1 MPMPPRSSA
10 VPNPELGAYR
20 PSYGAAAIA
29 TALVLLLYVVTLAP
43 TTAMWDASE
52 YIAAVKVLGLPHP
65 PGNPLFVL
73 IGHTFGLLPI
83 APEYAQRI
91 NLLAALCSALSAGIW
106 FLVAERALAGW
117 GLARP
122 IRLAGAALATLVG
135 ATAFTVWNQS
145 VVNEKVYTV
154 AMLFVAVVS
163 WLMIRWVDEPEGPR
177 SDHLIVAVAY
187 LLGLGYT
194 NHPAGFLALPAVGIA
209 VLVRRPATL
218 LRWRLV
224 VAAVAALLLGLT
236 PFIYEPIR
244 AAHFPR
250 ISLGEPTACTTEL
263 ALECTLDPVTAE
275 RLVSNIQR
283 EQYGKNPVTVRQAPI
298 GAQIGMWWMYFE
310 WQWLRDAGGDVPGL
324 QRALAVLF
332 LCLGLFGG
340 FLHWRRDRRS
350 FWYVGTLIFT
360 VTLGLIYYLNFKY
373 GFSQAPELGDAVP
386 REVRDRDYFYLWS
399 FSTWGIWVAL
409 GLVGVWQT
417 VASART
423 GADAGERRRFALASP
438 ILAIAFVPLVLNWGD
453 ASRAGET
460 FTREWAADLLNS
472 VEPYGVL
479 ITNGDN
485 DTFPLWYA
493 QEVEGVRQD
502 VTVLVTSLLG
512 TDWNVRQLVRNP
524 VRPYDAAAGPA
535 IYRDREWPMPTGSPL
550 AMTMEEAEAIPEYTE
565 LREPARFRAGS
576 IDAVVPPQ
584 LLTRDKIV
592 TLSMI
597 RDSFPRRPLYFSAS
611 VYPDQLGLSDYIV
624 RQGLALR
631 LVNGAPGT
639 DSGSVPTANGFLD
652 VPRTLAL
659 WTNVYTGP
667 EALLEQDDWVDR
679 ASISIPLQ
687 YIFAG
692 SLLAEALDRAGRDSV
707 AMTIND
713 EVREVADAVDLSG
726 IFGDGQ

>member
-1 MPMPPRSSA
+1 MPRPSA
-10 VPNPELGAYR
+10 APVLGAYR

-29 TALVLLLYVVTLAP
+29 AALVLLLYIVTLAP

-106 FLVAERALAGW
+106 FLVTERALAGF

-122 IRLAGAALATLVG
+122 FRLAGAAVATLVG

-154 AMLFVAVVS
+154 ALLFVAVVS
-163 WLMIRWVDEPEGPR
+163 WLMIRWLDEPEGPR
-177 SDHLIVAVAY
+177 SDHILVAVAY

-209 VLVRRPATL
+209 VLLRRPATL

-224 VAAVAALLLGLT
+224 AAAAAALLLGLT
-236 PFIYEPIR
+236 PFVYEPIR

-250 ISLGEPTACTTEL
+250 ISLGEPTACTTGL
-263 ALECTLDPVTAE
+263 ALECTLDPVTAD
-275 RLVSNIQR
+275 RLVSNINR

-310 WQWLRDAGGDVPGL
+310 WQWLRDADGNVPGL
-324 QRALAVLF
+324 QRALAFVF
-332 LCLGLFGG
+332 LALGLYGG
-340 FLHWRRDRRS
+340 FLHWQRDRRT
-350 FWYVGTLIFT
+350 FWYVGTLVFT

-399 FSTWGIWVAL
+399 FSTWGIWAGL
-409 GLVGVWQT
+409 GLVGIWQM
-417 VASART
+417 VAGATT
-423 GADAGERRRFALASP
+423 GAAPAERRRFVLSSPVLAFAL
-438 ILAIAFVPLVLNWGD
+438 VPLIVNWGD

-460 FTREWAADLLNS
+460 FTREWAHDLLNS

-524 VRPYDAAAGPA
+524 VRPYDAAAGPE
-535 IYRDREWPMPTGSPL
+535 IYRDREWPVPSGSPL
-550 AMTMEEAEAIPEYTE
+550 AMSMEAAEAIPDYTE
-565 LREPARFRAGS
+565 LREAARFRAGN
-576 IDAVVPPQ
+576 IDAIVPPQ

-592 TLSMI
+592 TLQMI
-597 RDSFPRRPLYFSAS
+597 RSSFPARPIYFSAS
-611 VYPDQLGLSDYIV
+611 VYPEELGLSDYIV

-631 LVNGAPGT
+631 LSNGLPSSAPGT
-639 DSGSVPTANGFLD
+639 VPTATGHLD

-659 WTNVYTGP
+659 WTEVYRGP
-667 EALLEQDDWVDR
+667 EALLEQNDWVDR

-687 YIFAG
+687 YVFAG
-692 SLLAEALDRAGRDSV
+692 GLLAEGLDRTGRDSL
-707 AMTIND
+707 ATEISG
-713 EVREVADAVDLSG
+713 EVRAIADAVDLSD
-726 IFGDGQ
+726 IFGP

>member
-1 MPMPPRSSA
+1 MPRPSA
-10 VPNPELGAYR
+10 APVLGAYR

-29 TALVLLLYVVTLAP
+29 AVLVLLLYIVTLAP

-106 FLVAERALAGW
+106 FLVAERALAGF
-117 GLARP
+117 GIARP
-122 IRLAGAALATLVG
+122 FRLAGAAVATLVG

-154 AMLFVAVVS
+154 ALLFVAVVS
-163 WLMIRWVDEPEGPR
+163 WLMIRWLDEPEGPR
-177 SDHLIVAVAY
+177 SDHILVAVAY

-209 VLVRRPATL
+209 VLVRRPTTL

-224 VAAVAALLLGLT
+224 AAGAAALLLGLT

-250 ISLGEPTACTTEL
+250 ISLGEPTACTTGL
-263 ALECTLDPVTAE
+263 ALECTLDPVTAD
-275 RLVSNIQR
+275 RLVSNINR

-310 WQWLRDAGGDVPGL
+310 WQWLRDADGNVPGL
-324 QRALAVLF
+324 QRALAFVF
-332 LCLGLFGG
+332 LALGLYGG
-340 FLHWRRDRRS
+340 VLHWQRDRRT
-350 FWYVGTLIFT
+350 FWYVGTLVFT

-399 FSTWGIWVAL
+399 FSTWGIWAGL
-409 GLVGVWQT
+409 GLVGIWQL
-417 VASART
+417 VAGATT
-423 GADAGERRRFALASP
+423 GAAPAERRRFVLSSPVLAFAL
-438 ILAIAFVPLVLNWGD
+438 VPLIVNWGD

-460 FTREWAADLLNS
+460 FTREWAHDLLNS

-524 VRPYDAAAGPA
+524 VRPYDAATGPS
-535 IYRDREWPMPTGSPL
+535 IYRDREWPTPTGSPL
-550 AMTMEEAEAIPEYTE
+550 ALSMEAAEAIPDYTE
-565 LREPARFRAGS
+565 LREAARFRAGN
-576 IDAVVPPQ
+576 IDAIVPPQ

-592 TLSMI
+592 TLQMI
-597 RDSFPRRPLYFSAS
+597 RSSFPSRAIYFSAS
-611 VYPDQLGLSDYIV
+611 VYPEELGLSDYIV

-631 LVNGAPGT
+631 LWNGLPSSAPGT
-639 DSGSVPTANGFLD
+639 VPTATGHLD

-659 WTNVYTGP
+659 WTDVYRGP

-687 YIFAG
+687 YVFAG
-692 SLLAEALDRAGRDSV
+692 GLLAEGLDRTGRDSL
-707 AMTIND
+707 AT
-713 EVREVADAVDLSG
+713 EVSQKVRAIADAVDLSE
-726 IFGDGQ
+726 IFGP

>member
-1 MPMPPRSSA
+1 MPRPSA
-10 VPNPELGAYR
+10 APVLGAYR

-29 TALVLLLYVVTLAP
+29 AALVLLLYIVTLAP

-106 FLVAERALAGW
+106 FLVTERALAGF

-122 IRLAGAALATLVG
+122 FRLAGAAVATLVG

-154 AMLFVAVVS
+154 ALLFVAVVS
-163 WLMIRWVDEPEGPR
+163 WLMIRWLDEPEGPR
-177 SDHLIVAVAY
+177 SDHILVAVAY

-209 VLVRRPATL
+209 VLVRRPTTL

-224 VAAVAALLLGLT
+224 AAAVAALLLGLT

-250 ISLGEPTACTTEL
+250 ISLGEPTACTTGL
-263 ALECTLDPVTAE
+263 ALECTLDPVTAD
-275 RLVSNIQR
+275 RLVSNINR

-310 WQWLRDAGGDVPGL
+310 WQWLRDADGNVPGL
-324 QRALAVLF
+324 QRALAFVF
-332 LCLGLFGG
+332 LALGLYGG
-340 FLHWRRDRRS
+340 FLHWQRDRRT
-350 FWYVGTLIFT
+350 FWYVGTLVFT

-399 FSTWGIWVAL
+399 FSTWGIWAGL
-409 GLVGVWQT
+409 GLVGIWQL
-417 VASART
+417 VAGATT
-423 GADAGERRRFALASP
+423 GAAPAERRRFVLSSPVLAFAL
-438 ILAIAFVPLVLNWGD
+438 VPLIVNWGD

-460 FTREWAADLLNS
+460 FTREWAHDLLNS

-535 IYRDREWPMPTGSPL
+535 IYRDREWPMPSGSPL
-550 AMTMEEAEAIPEYTE
+550 AMPMEAAEAIPDYTE
-565 LREPARFRAGS
+565 LREAARFRAGG
-576 IDAVVPPQ
+576 IDAIVPPQ

-592 TLSMI
+592 TLQMI
-597 RDSFPRRPLYFSAS
+597 RSSFPARPIYFSAS
-611 VYPDQLGLSDYIV
+611 VYPEELGLSDYIV
-624 RQGLALR
+624 RHGLALR
-631 LVNGAPGT
+631 LSNGLPSSAPGT
-639 DSGSVPTANGFLD
+639 VPTATGHLD

-659 WTNVYTGP
+659 WADVYRGP
-667 EALLEQDDWVDR
+667 EALLAQSDWVDR

-687 YIFAG
+687 YVFAG
-692 SLLAEALDRAGRDSV
+692 GLLAEGLDRTGRDSL
-707 AMTIND
+707 ATEISG
-713 EVREVADAVDLSG
+713 EVRAIADAVDLSD
-726 IFGDGQ
+726 IFGP